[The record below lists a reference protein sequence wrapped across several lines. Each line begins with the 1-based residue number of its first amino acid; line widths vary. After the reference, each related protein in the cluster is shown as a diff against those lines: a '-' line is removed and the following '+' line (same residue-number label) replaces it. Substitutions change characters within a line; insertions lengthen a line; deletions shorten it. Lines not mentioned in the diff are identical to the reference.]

1 MSLFS
6 NEEGLIKRLEEQEAR
21 LAGRPVDDGQN
32 RIQKKIEKHEKKW
45 KQKFIRIWQY
55 NEELS
60 ELENSK

>member
-1 MSLFS
+1 MSLYS

-21 LAGRPVDDGQN
+21 QAGRPVDDGQN
-32 RIQKKIEKHEKKW
+32 RIQKKMEKHEKKW

-60 ELENSK
+60 ELENSR